1 MWIYSL
7 LIPLCLGATAAQS
20 SYIDGN
26 HHHPRGSAALDDSE
40 AVVKTF
46 LEKMTKTIET
56 KDSGAIADLFDEDFF
71 FEGCKGDYD
80 KSKIVALIGKVPA
93 GSAFSFT
100 FKSAKYFSADKIDY
114 SVIISGFGPT
124 PVEAQFVLCVETGK
138 LSGGSVPACKRT
150 RLHGLVAQ
158 QSADEMVEKF
168 VSRMTRSFSSKDPAV
183 ISGLFQPEFVFKG
196 CKGTYNKNKIV
207 RLLVLLPAGTKFS
220 IIVNS
225 VQDLGD
231 TVKYVV
237 SDSVSGES
245 PIVAEFILSK
255 NDQQLVS
262 GHIPSCPK
270 SHFLALRDDGHIGRS
285 FSAQDNTRVSFQQ
298 SDAKMFAKPCVDDL
312 GIFCR
317 TRLCPCD

>member
-1 MWIYSL
+1 MIDRTENWIETTCVGVL
-7 LIPLCLGATAAQS
+7 EAT
-20 SYIDGN
+20 I
-26 HHHPRGSAALDDSE
+26 
-40 AVVKTF
+40 KTF

-56 KDSGAIADLFDEDFF
+56 KDSGAIADLFAEDFF
-71 FEGCKGDYD
+71 FKGCKGDYD

-100 FKSAKYFSADKIDY
+100 FKSAKYLSADKIDY

-124 PVEAQFVLCVETGK
+124 PVEAHFVLCVKTGK

-150 RLHGLVAQ
+150 RFHGLVAQ

-207 RLLVLLPAGTKFS
+207 GLLVLLPAETNFS
-220 IIVNS
+220 ITVNS

-237 SDSVSGES
+237 SASGS
-245 PIVAEFILSK
+245 PMVAEFILSK

-262 GHIPSCPK
+262 GHIPLCKK
-270 SHFLALRDDGHIGRS
+270 SHLLALRDDGHIGRS
-285 FSAQDNTRVSFQQ
+285 FFAQDNTRVSFQQ
-298 SDAKMFAKPCVDDL
+298 VMPKSGSM
-312 GIFCR
+312 
-317 TRLCPCD
+317 